1 MKIARITAWQ
11 KTLPL
16 AEPYWLSGGR
26 LKFEA
31 LDSTLVRIDSDDG
44 LAGWGEGCPW
54 GHTYL
59 PAFGGG
65 IRAALELL
73 APVLVGRDPRDIDAL
88 NRAMDL
94 ALPGHPYAKS
104 PLDIALWDILGQSA
118 GLPLYAL
125 LSWRKPSCRAPASA
139 AMPCRRISVSSLPKA
154 PGRGCGT
161 SRGGTTSTT
170 SAARAR

>member
-1 MKIARITAWQ
+1 VAARGRR
-11 KTLPL
+11 
-16 AEPYWLSGGR
+16 WLKSIHEDRPHHR
-26 LKFEA
+26 LA

-125 LSWRKPSCRAPASA
+125 FGGA
-139 AMPCRRISVSSLPKA
+139 AGGSVPDWLGPPLA
-154 PGRGCGT
+154 TYP
-161 SRGGTTSTT
+161 
-170 SAARAR
+170 